1 MDKNIWY
8 ISIIE
13 YRAVIKREKTQATQ
27 NNEDKPLKR
36 NISSER
42 NHTAFTMIP
51 FL

>member
-27 NNEDKPLKR
+27 NNEDKPL
-36 NISSER
+36 NVISQVKETTQ
-42 NHTAFTMIP
+42 H
-51 FL
+51 LL